1 MVPAVAVTDVISAA
15 PDQQVAQHQ
24 TAAADMTAAA
34 VELAA
39 EMLAA
44 AGVTAPDLPAAVP
57 DMIDAAAR

>member
-15 PDQQVAQHQ
+15 PDQQVAPLK
-24 TAAADMTAAA
+24 TAADDMTAAA

-44 AGVTAPDLPAAVP
+44 AGVTAPDQPAA
-57 DMIDAAAR
+57 DMRAAAAR